1 MLHPIQVIVIFNYSA
16 PTFVEKGY
24 LKMKRI
30 ISMLLVLVTLSVLA
44 FPTLAESFQPT
55 SSYEVITQ
63 YGHPVYCQS
72 TDEYNVAFLLKNN
85 SMIEVSF
92 AFTSNP
98 NTVYVYDISLDN
110 NARVTNNFLNT
121 CKDIAFANVQN
132 AKKFTC
138 RNIASPLRA
147 GEQLKKNA
155 VIAKMKRLYGE
166 PYSWKDLYT
175 DDENYLPLI
184 ITIRQDL
191 YYSAE
196 RLGATHLP
204 IGVTIATAAVSLA
217 SALGAFAAYVTLE
230 VSINIICA
238 ILGVYDVS
246 VTLVDMLTVESYR
259 GVACTYRTGTV
270 TPRNGSEIPK
280 VTASRT
286 YSRIFCIDEN
296 KSGTSSDYANYLV
309 DSGKVET
316 IYAPSEYSFNYLTM
330 IEDTYNAY
338 IR

>member
-85 SMIEVSF
+85 STIEVSF
-92 AFTSNP
+92 TFTSNP
-98 NTVYVYDISLDN
+98 DALYIYDISLDN
-110 NARVTNNFLNT
+110 NVRVTNNFLST
-121 CKDIAFANVQN
+121 CKDIAFANVQS

-138 RNIASPLRA
+138 ENTVSPLDV
-147 GEQLKKNA
+147 GEQLQKNA
-155 VIAKMKRLYGE
+155 VVRKMKQLYGE
-166 PYSWKDLYT
+166 PYSWHDLYT

-196 RLGATHLP
+196 RLGSKKIPAGITIAAAGVALAGA
-204 IGVTIATAAVSLA
+204 IGVEVAIGITTMCNLLSIYDTGAAISD
-217 SALGAFAAYVTLE
+217 AF
-230 VSINIICA
+230 
-238 ILGVYDVS
+238 
-246 VTLVDMLTVESYR
+246 TVESCR
-259 GVACTYRTGTV
+259 GIACTFRTGTV
-270 TPRNGSEIPK
+270 TPPNGSEISK
-280 VTASRT
+280 VTASRS
-286 YSRIFCIDEN
+286 YVRIFCFNESLIG
-296 KSGTSSDYANYLV
+296 SSSDYASCIV
-309 DSGKVET
+309 DTRAVET
-316 IYAPSEYSFNYLTM
+316 LFAPSEYSFNYITM

-338 IR
+338 MR